1 MWKVRGW
8 REKPFGREEN
18 ETNTQKETE
27 NLQPQSG
34 EATVSLGH
42 IFHDLDI
49 SDHPLFY

>member
-1 MWKVRGW
+1 MSKVRGW
-8 REKPFGREEN
+8 REKLFGREEN
-18 ETNTQKETE
+18 EINMQKEAE
-27 NLQPQSG
+27 NFQPQSG